1 MTENEMV
8 GWHHRLNGHLAQSPS
23 SAHRPAAPGQLPHLR
38 ARTRLPPATEKVAI
52 LERKKVAPDSRTR
65 ASSVTSHSAAS
76 AT

>member
-1 MTENEMV
+1 MTP
-8 GWHHRLNGHLAQSPS
+8 L
-23 SAHRPAAPGQLPHLR
+23 APGQLPHLR

-52 LERKKVAPDSRTR
+52 LERKKVAPDSHTR

>member
-1 MTENEMV
+1 MTP
-8 GWHHRLNGHLAQSPS
+8 L
-23 SAHRPAAPGQLPHLR
+23 APGQLPHLR

-65 ASSVTSHSAAS
+65 ASSVTSHSAVS